1 MSSGKQVSPPT
12 QWETETFHRNKHLL
26 LEPALGRP
34 IWDELAPYFDSRQR
48 AKQVTFFEL
57 YRGDSYVGTTLQN
70 MHKEVNYLIARV
82 AAAESSSRDQIRQEI
97 DAAIYK

>member
-26 LEPALGRP
+26 LEPALGRS

-57 YRGDSYVGTTLQN
+57 YRGDSCVSTTLQN
-70 MHKEVNYLIARV
+70 MYREVNYLLARV
-82 AAAESSSRDQIRQEI
+82 AAAESSSRDQILQEM

>member
-1 MSSGKQVSPPT
+1 MSSGKQVPPPT

-34 IWDELAPYFDSRQR
+34 VWDELAPYFDSRQR

-70 MHKEVNYLIARV
+70 MHREVNYLLARV
-82 AAAESSSRDQIRQEI
+82 AAAEAQHPGQILEEMK
-97 DAAIYK
+97 AAVYK